1 MLLAL
6 MLALQDPLAVR
17 PDTLHPHH
25 DALHYDITIAVS
37 DTGNHFAGEVT
48 TSWRLTSPDP
58 VVLELDT
65 VFRVVRVL
73 IDGKENTRLHRTQFA
88 VDGGLV
94 IIPHGKQAGEPLQTR
109 VRYHGYPREGL
120 VIRRQGDAI
129 TVFADNWPDRAHKWF
144 PSQDLPADK
153 ATVTLHVQAPPGH
166 RVIANGTLLRVDSL
180 PGGRTQWHYQL
191 DRPVSTYNM
200 VLGIARFAVTTM
212 APAGCAVRCIPLTVW
227 SLPGDSAN
235 AQIPFRRAGD
245 MIDWFQQQLG
255 PFPYPSLAHVES
267 STIFGGMEN
276 ASAIFYDQRAMG
288 SGRMTEE
295 VVAHETAHQWFGDAV
310 TESDW
315 HHLWLSEGFA
325 TFLAAE
331 WVGHAD
337 GDSTRQASF
346 AKMRET
352 VIASP
357 VTERPIIDPAA
368 TDLMGL
374 LNSNNYP
381 KGALVLRA
389 LQGMIGD
396 SAFWRGLRTYQA
408 RFRDGTALSSDFAA
422 VMSEA
427 AGRDL
432 TWFFREWLTQPGYPQ
447 FEVTKV
453 YDGRAKRLTL
463 TVREVQKNEWGT
475 WTLPQLAFGLDGNV
489 RRADVA
495 GRSTTVVFEHVAR
508 DPATITVDPAAQWLL
523 TATIR

>member
-1 MLLAL
+1 
-6 MLALQDPLAVR
+6 MLALQDPLAAR
-17 PDTLHPHH
+17 PDALHPRHH
-25 DALHYDITIAVS
+25 ALHYDITIAVS

-48 TSWRLTSPDP
+48 TSWQLASSDP
-58 VVLELDT
+58 VVVELDT
-65 VFRVVRVL
+65 VYRVVRAL
-73 IDGKENTRLHRTQFA
+73 IDGRENSRLRRTEFA

-94 IIPHGKQAGEPLQTR
+94 IIPHGKHAGDTLQTR
-109 VRYHGYPREGL
+109 IRYHGYPREGL
-120 VIRRQGDAI
+120 VIRRQGGAI

-153 ATVTLHVQAPPGH
+153 ATVTLHIEAPPGH

-200 VLGIARFAVTTM
+200 VLGIAKFAVTSL
-212 APAGCAVRCIPLTVW
+212 PSGGCALRCIPLSVW
-227 SLPGDSAN
+227 ALAADSAN

-276 ASAIFYDQRAMG
+276 ATAIFYDQRAMG
-288 SGRMTEE
+288 RGRMSEE
-295 VVAHETAHQWFGDAV
+295 TVAHETAHQWFGDAV

-331 WVGHAD
+331 WRGHAD
-337 GDSTRQASF
+337 GDSAREGSF
-346 AKMRET
+346 ARMRST
-352 VIASP
+352 VMASP

-408 RFRDGTALSSDFAA
+408 RFRDGNALSSDFAS
-422 VMSEA
+422 VMSES

-432 TWFFREWLTQPGYPQ
+432 NGFFREWLTQPGYPRL
-447 FEVTKV
+447 EVTRA
-453 YDGRAKRLTL
+453 YDRRARRLTL
-463 TVREVQKNEWGT
+463 TVRQTQAEGWGT
-475 WTLPQLAFGLDGNV
+475 WTLPQLAFALDGDI
-489 RRADVA
+489 RHADVA
-495 GRSTTVVFEHVAR
+495 GRSTTLVFENVAKE
-508 DPATITVDPAAQWLL
+508 PVTITVDPMNQWLL
-523 TATIR
+523 AATVR